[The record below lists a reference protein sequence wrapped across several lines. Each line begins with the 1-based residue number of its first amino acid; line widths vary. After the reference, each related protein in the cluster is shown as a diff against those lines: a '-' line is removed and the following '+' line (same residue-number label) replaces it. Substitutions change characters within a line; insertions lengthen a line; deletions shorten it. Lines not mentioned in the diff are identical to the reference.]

1 MGRTSFSGPVY
12 GAKGCLASCYVA
24 TVAPNASAT
33 ELAEFL
39 VPAGED
45 WYITDLHAFC
55 THQGNACDIDIES
68 PNGTSLLASDL
79 ALSSNAAVVRTL
91 VADGGEDEGK
101 RVAASARIHIE
112 ADNGATTSATGVMIN
127 VLGYIRKLNTPL

>member
-12 GAKGCLASCYVA
+12 GAKGNLISCYYA
-24 TVAPNASAT
+24 TVPMNATT
-33 ELAEFL
+33 ELCEVL
-39 VPAGED
+39 VPSGED

-55 THQGNACDIDIES
+55 THQGNAGDIDIES

-79 ALSSNAAVVRTL
+79 ALSANAGVNKTL

-101 RVAASARIHIE
+101 RVASGARIHIE
-112 ADNGATTSATGVMIN
+112 ADVGATTSATGVMIN
-127 VLGYIRKLNTPL
+127 VLGYVRKLNTPL